1 MQKHFMFESDLNIV
15 IFKYS
20 WMKKF
25 PKCSLQNRCHETAIM
40 PRADFKTMASNVVS
54 HKHSVLLT
62 EMEEG
67 KKILWVCVS
76 RMEKKR
82 EESLKLEEWKS
93 WLGGTSPFAAQHPA
107 HAGCMVV
114 TCSPVL
120 PAAEGG
126 REPALVSVLLWPRSW
141 PCAKVGTPLSRGCG
155 TALILPSAQLAC
167 PVARGKSPSSQS
179 VSNTPAPCGRLA

>member
-67 KKILWVCVS
+67 KKNPLGLRVKNGEKEGGKVKAGRVEKLTGRNKPVRCSAPCPCRLHGCDLLPCAPCCRRRSGTCFGLCSSVATFPTLCQSGNASESRLWDCAHPAKRPAGLS
-76 RMEKKR
+76 CGKR
-82 EESLKLEEWKS
+82 EVSI
-93 WLGGTSPFAAQHPA
+93 
-107 HAGCMVV
+107 
-114 TCSPVL
+114 
-120 PAAEGG
+120 
-126 REPALVSVLLWPRSW
+126 EPK
-141 PCAKVGTPLSRGCG
+141 CE
-155 TALILPSAQLAC
+155 
-167 PVARGKSPSSQS
+167 
-179 VSNTPAPCGRLA
+179 